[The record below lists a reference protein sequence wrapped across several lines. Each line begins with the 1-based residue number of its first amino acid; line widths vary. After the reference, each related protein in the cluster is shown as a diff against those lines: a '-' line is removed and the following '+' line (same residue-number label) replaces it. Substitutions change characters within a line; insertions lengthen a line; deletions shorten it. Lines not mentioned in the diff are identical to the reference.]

1 MDIEA
6 LLKRINLLY
15 KKSVEQGLTEEEK
28 LEQKELREK
37 YLSNFRKNFKA
48 QLEKVEKKQY
58 N

>member
-1 MDIEA
+1 MDIEEII
-6 LLKRINLLY
+6 KRINYLY

-37 YLSNFRKNFKA
+37 YLSNFRSNFRA
-48 QLEKVEKKQY
+48 QLETVEKKKK